1 MTQKRNTLSILFYL
15 KKGQINKNGECSVV
29 CRMSVRGERETFTT
43 RVYAKPE
50 DWDARSQRIIGRT
63 AKVLDQNRIL
73 NDLQV
78 TLTRHYYDV
87 CPTASVS

>member
-1 MTQKRNTLSILFYL
+1 MTQPRNTLSVLYYL
-15 KKGQINKNGECSVV
+15 KRGHINRNGECPVM
-29 CRMSVRGERETFTT
+29 CRITVRGEKETFSSHVYTT
-43 RVYAKPE
+43 PE